1 MTISRRERKI
11 EENKLYRQNSRK
23 QANANLKKNM
33 TILGAGLFFSGVT
46 AQATT
51 ALTEHRVFADT
62 YANDTNDQT
71 TDTTTTT
78 NTGVGMLTPRGVGDQ
93 SFIQYIGNSAQKL
106 AGNNDLYASVMIA
119 QAMIESGWGTSGL
132 ASAPNYNLFGI
143 KGAYKG
149 TAVNMPTQEDDGSGN
164 LYSIQS
170 DFKKYPS
177 YKESLEDYVS
187 LIRGGVSGNP
197 QMYART
203 WKSNT
208 SSYKDATAFLTGK
221 YATDTTYADKLNNI
235 IEKYNLT
242 RFDEADSDEQN
253 ETYVFAQGDTLQS
266 VADKFNITLETLMR
280 LNNLKTSSYV
290 YPGKTLIVNQVITPA
305 GTTDSDTEANSDPVL
320 VNTSN
325 VVDDNVEATSNNNV
339 YGDQQAPIIVQDET
353 NGVTVYDPSQATDQ
367 VAVNISSNDTNVA
380 PTNNTSADQTNDVQS
395 SVPDQNVAATQ
406 AATSNNDDT
415 ANTQSAS
422 VPESITVKAGDTLDS
437 LARQYNT
444 TVDHLKQ
451 INNLDSNLL
460 VVGQQL
466 KL

>member
-23 QANANLKKNM
+23 QANANFKKNM

-46 AQATT
+46 AQTTT

-62 YANDTNDQT
+62 YSNDSNDQT
-71 TDTTTTT
+71 TNATTTTT
-78 NTGVGMLTPRGVGDQ
+78 DKGVGMLTPRGVGDQ
-93 SFIQYIGNSAQKL
+93 NFIQYIGNSAQKL

-197 QMYART
+197 QMYAGT

-208 SSYKDATAFLTGK
+208 SSYKDAPAFLTGK
-221 YATDTTYADKLNNI
+221 YATDTTYADKLNNV

-242 RFDEADSDEQN
+242 RFDEPNTDDQN

-266 VADKFNITLETLMR
+266 VADKFNITLDTLMR
-280 LNNLKTSSYV
+280 LNDLKTTSYV
-290 YPGKTLIVNQVITPA
+290 YPGKTLIVNQVITP
-305 GTTDSDTEANSDPVL
+305 TTADDSANNANADSGNNAVM

-325 VVDDNVEATSNNNV
+325 VVNDNVEATSDNNV

-353 NGVTVYDPSQATDQ
+353 NGVTKYDPSQSTDQ
-367 VAVNISSNDTNVA
+367 VSVNVSNDNAATTSQNISSDQSTA
-380 PTNNTSADQTNDVQS
+380 TSTNNSEIS
-395 SVPDQNVAATQ
+395 
-406 AATSNNDDT
+406 
-415 ANTQSAS
+415 NTQSAAHPDA
-422 VPESITVKAGDTLDS
+422 VTVQSGDTLDG
-437 LARQYNT
+437 LARQNNT
-444 TVDHLKQ
+444 TVDQLKQ

>member
-11 EENKLYRQNSRK
+11 EENKLYRQNSKR

-46 AQATT
+46 AQSTT

-62 YANDTNDQT
+62 YSNNSNDQT
-71 TDTTTTT
+71 TDPTATTTD
-78 NTGVGMLTPRGVGDQ
+78 TGVGMLTPRGVGDQ
-93 SFIQYIGNSAQKL
+93 NFIQYIGNSAQKL

-143 KGAYKG
+143 KGTYKG

-197 QMYART
+197 QMYAGT

-221 YATDTTYADKLNNI
+221 YATDTSYADKLNNV

-242 RFDEADSDEQN
+242 RFDEPNTDDQN

-266 VADKFNITLETLMR
+266 VADKFNISLDTLMR
-280 LNNLKTSSYV
+280 LNDLKTSSYV

-305 GTTDSDTEANSDPVL
+305 SASDSTSNANTDGNAVM

-325 VVDDNVEATSNNNV
+325 VVSDNVEANSENNV

-353 NGVTVYDPSQATDQ
+353 NGVTKYDPSQSTDQ
-367 VAVNISSNDTNVA
+367 VAVNVPSESNTESTDTTTA
-380 PTNNTSADQTNDVQS
+380 QS
-395 SVPDQNVAATQ
+395 SSTVQPNGTD
-406 AATSNNDDT
+406 SN
-415 ANTQSAS
+415 NTQSAAE
-422 VPESITVKAGDTLDS
+422 PDPITVQSGDTLDS
-437 LARQYNT
+437 LARQNNT
-444 TVDHLKQ
+444 TVDQLKQ